1 MINRTLKIIASATF
15 MFVMQFTLAQSPGDT
30 TTVQGFNFKSKVRD
44 TQIVFP
50 TYNPDQVER
59 IWMKYTM
66 RCKDGLISTSPSP
79 NDKGCGEWD
88 YSCNTYIVD
97 STRIDSTKASINK
110 YFVYPYPSLN
120 NEYSTNPTYN
130 IHEFE
135 SHDVQI
141 SSITNESSFQI
152 TTGGG
157 STSSVLAHQ
166 KEGGKSFVLLTAAQ
180 LASLTTGNIDALSLF
195 SNGSAL
201 GLNHLLI
208 RMKEVS
214 FSSLEGVPYAEL
226 TDGSEVFHGNW
237 DLVDGENKIPF
248 YQPFNW
254 TGQNVLIEII
264 SSSNNGNT
272 PIALS
277 ATDISVKQSL
287 HNNANQF
294 AQFFPGNYI
303 KVNGYLGV
311 TGSTERTI
319 ETWIKTEGTEV
330 DIMSWGESVKGGRF
344 TIKVNHDG
352 KPIVEIHDGSVVGD
366 KVVNDGEWHH
376 IAISLS
382 GISLTATKFYVDGEL
397 VGNIDMKNTILKTSA
412 YNEVEI
418 SRGDWNNYFIGG
430 MDDIRIWST
439 AVSPENIK
447 NYFNTRVDSNHPDYA
462 NLELNYT
469 FDLSSN
475 IIEDLSPNGND
486 GEFIGGA
493 VYGTISSHNHQF
505 DFISNTN
512 IPDITL
518 HQAEYVLDVTTAIK
532 QDSILKDNYVVVE
545 NYLSPVSGFESDISS
560 NYLNY
565 YPKEHTYYDIL
576 NDTSYILS
584 DNVIT
589 LTNSTID
596 YVRREP
602 SQLELLSLVTPY
614 GIRLDLGDEGVAWY
628 FDVTDFYPVLK
639 GNKGLKMSRGGQWQE
654 DIDIKFL
661 FIHGTPTR
669 EVLDFRQIWKVEKRS
684 FADIQANKV
693 YEPRTVELPNNTVT
707 AKVKSVITGHGQEGE
722 FIPRQHRLNINN
734 GAHTYSWQVWMKCA
748 ENPIYPQGGTWV
760 YDRAGWCPGMPSQL
774 EERDITSF
782 INNNKFDIDYSIA
795 NTSGHSDYIV
805 NHQVVAYGANNFT
818 RDARIVT
825 VEAPNNEI
833 SYARINPICYEPKV
847 RVQNN
852 GTDEITTLQI
862 SYKIN
867 NGTVATYDWTG
878 TIAFLEEELIS
889 LPAPAGFWNSA
900 ADNQINKFTATITTV
915 NGSADEYV
923 YNNTYQ
929 SNFEVVDIMQPE
941 FVLEVKTNSK
951 GYENK
956 YRIEDLNGN
965 IILERDDLSS
975 NTIYSDTLYLTP
987 GCYRYFIED
996 TGNNGISWWAN
1007 NDGNGY
1013 MRFKT
1018 PTGGS
1023 IKNMQPD
1030 FGGSFA
1036 YTFSVTQ
1043 SASLENQAIYSPT
1056 YSISPIPANDII
1068 NIDIKGK
1075 EEGTY
1080 TIFNT
1085 QGQKIKSG
1093 TISDLRKNPFI
1104 SIQNWDKSMY
1114 FIHFNTNNQTV
1125 VKKFIKN

>member
-1 MINRTLKIIASATF
+1 MMINRTLKIIASATF
-15 MFVMQFTLAQSPGDT
+15 MFVMQFTLAQSPGDI

-97 STRIDSTKASINK
+97 STKIDSTKASINK

-180 LASLTTGNIDALSLF
+180 LVSLTTGNIDALSLF

-366 KVVNDGEWHH
+366 KFVNDGEWHH

-462 NLELNYT
+462 NLERHY
-469 FDLSSN
+469 D
-475 IIEDLSPNGND
+475 
-486 GEFIGGA
+486 A
-493 VYGTISSHNHQF
+493 VS
-505 DFISNTN
+505 
-512 IPDITL
+512 L
-518 HQAEYVLDVTTAIK
+518 
-532 QDSILKDNYVVVE
+532 E
-545 NYLSPVSGFESDISS
+545 NSLIA
-560 NYLNY
+560 LNY
-565 YPKEHTYYDIL
+565 YLKKEYTHSETYYYNSL
-576 NDTSYILS
+576 KAAEKAKSLFYTILS
-584 DNVIT
+584 YNNLGFFYSQTKDFNQAEKYYLKGIQILVAKDT
-589 LTNSTID
+589 L
-596 YVRREP
+596 EFQQK
-602 SQLELLSLVTPY
+602 SQLAL
-614 GIRLDLGDEGVAWY
+614 
-628 FDVTDFYPVLK
+628 LK
-639 GNKGLKMSRGGQWQE
+639 GNLGG
-654 DIDIKFL
+654 
-661 FIHGTPTR
+661 
-669 EVLDFRQIWKVEKRS
+669 
-684 FADIQANKV
+684 N
-693 YEPRTVELPNNTVT
+693 
-707 AKVKSVITGHGQEGE
+707 
-722 FIPRQHRLNINN
+722 
-734 GAHTYSWQVWMKCA
+734 
-748 ENPIYPQGGTWV
+748 
-760 YDRAGWCPGMPSQL
+760 
-774 EERDITSF
+774 
-782 INNNKFDIDYSIA
+782 
-795 NTSGHSDYIV
+795 
-805 NHQVVAYGANNFT
+805 
-818 RDARIVT
+818 
-825 VEAPNNEI
+825 
-833 SYARINPICYEPKV
+833 
-847 RVQNN
+847 
-852 GTDEITTLQI
+852 
-862 SYKIN
+862 
-867 NGTVATYDWTG
+867 
-878 TIAFLEEELIS
+878 
-889 LPAPAGFWNSA
+889 
-900 ADNQINKFTATITTV
+900 
-915 NGSADEYV
+915 
-923 YNNTYQ
+923 
-929 SNFEVVDIMQPE
+929 
-941 FVLEVKTNSK
+941 
-951 GYENK
+951 
-956 YRIEDLNGN
+956 
-965 IILERDDLSS
+965 
-975 NTIYSDTLYLTP
+975 YLL
-987 GCYRYFIED
+987 
-996 TGNNGISWWAN
+996 N
-1007 NDGNGY
+1007 ND
-1013 MRFKT
+1013 
-1018 PTGGS
+1018 S
-1023 IKNMQPD
+1023 I
-1030 FGGSFA
+1030 
-1036 YTFSVTQ
+1036 
-1043 SASLENQAIYSPT
+1043 E
-1056 YSISPIPANDII
+1056 
-1068 NIDIKGK
+1068 KG
-1075 EEGTY
+1075 
-1080 TIFNT
+1080 I
-1085 QGQKIKSG
+1085 
-1093 TISDLRKNPFI
+1093 
-1104 SIQNWDKSMY
+1104 
-1114 FIHFNTNNQTV
+1114 
-1125 VKKFIKN
+1125 